1 MRHLRKG
8 RKLGRSSSHRRAL
21 FRNLASALIL
31 TEQDAEHLENAP
43 KTKGR
48 IVTTLQKAKE
58 IRPLVEKCVTIARD
72 ALPHMEEAEQYATT
86 ADRYHDADEYRQ
98 WRQSD
103 RWQKWNQA
111 MAPAITA
118 RRRCLTLLGNKE
130 AVKILFEEIAP
141 RFADRNGGYTRIL
154 RLADRRLG
162 DAGEKAILEFVGR
175 NDRVA
180 VRSERPAF
188 DQDEEQAA
196 DQAQASDQAQ
206 AVEQTPAPQAEPS
219 AGEGQPPAG
228 GEERSE
234 T

>member
-1 MRHLRKG
+1 
-8 RKLGRSSSHRRAL
+8 LG
-21 FRNLASALIL
+21 
-31 TEQDAEHLENAP
+31 D
-43 KTKGR
+43 
-48 IVTTLQKAKE
+48 
-58 IRPLVEKCVTIARD
+58 
-72 ALPHMEEAEQYATT
+72 
-86 ADRYHDADEYRQ
+86 
-98 WRQSD
+98 
-103 RWQKWNQA
+103 
-111 MAPAITA
+111 
-118 RRRCLTLLGNKE
+118 KE

-196 DQAQASDQAQ
+196 D
-206 AVEQTPAPQAEPS
+206 ETQTAAAPPAEPA
-219 AGEGQPPAG
+219 AGEGQQPAG
-228 GEERSE
+228 GESRSE